1 MFSAA
6 GSGGFYFLVRHQQH
20 RQVPQ
25 CFILNVLMN
34 YALFVLAGHE
44 GEMPFSWVCAK

>member
-6 GSGGFYFLVRHQQH
+6 GSAGFYFLVRHQQH

-25 CFILNVLMN
+25 YFILNVLMN
-34 YALFVLAGHE
+34 YALFVLA
-44 GEMPFSWVCAK
+44 WT